1 MTQARRGMKLKRTHP
16 RVGRKRK
23 AASPWDRGDLP
34 FRLMFALVA
43 LCFLLRVFLSDTE
56 RKRVKIG
63 ARWSIFWTRIS
74 GGDSKINK
82 KKIQADRNEPRRVFS
97 SRFFGDRSKGELTN
111 FEAIRE
117 FVGTKKREFFLRT
130 MARLASN
137 LNIKGDRR
145 TTS

>member
-1 MTQARRGMKLKRTHP
+1 MKLKRTHP

-82 KKIQADRNEPRRVFS
+82 KKIRQIATSLVECSRRDFL
-97 SRFFGDRSKGELTN
+97 GDRSKGELTN

>member
-1 MTQARRGMKLKRTHP
+1 MEHFLDANLWRGFENKQEE
-16 RVGRKRK
+16 
-23 AASPWDRGDLP
+23 
-34 FRLMFALVA
+34 
-43 LCFLLRVFLSDTE
+43 DT
-56 RKRVKIG
+56 
-63 ARWSIFWTRIS
+63 
-74 GGDSKINK
+74 
-82 KKIQADRNEPRRVFS
+82 ADRNEPRRVFS

>member
-82 KKIQADRNEPRRVFS
+82 KKIRQIATSLVECSRR
-97 SRFFGDRSKGELTN
+97 D
-111 FEAIRE
+111 
-117 FVGTKKREFFLRT
+117 FLGIVQR
-130 MARLASN
+130 AN
-137 LNIKGDRR
+137 
-145 TTS
+145 